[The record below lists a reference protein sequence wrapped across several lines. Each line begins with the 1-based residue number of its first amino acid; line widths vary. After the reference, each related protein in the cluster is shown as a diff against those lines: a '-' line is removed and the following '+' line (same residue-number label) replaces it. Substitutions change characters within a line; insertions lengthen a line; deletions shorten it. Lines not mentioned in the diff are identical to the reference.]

1 MVSLE
6 YLTSC
11 GFNIED
17 YIKEFVKT
25 IGTQDSKDLT
35 ITPSNGDYLVHIA
48 DGKTTYKFSLYS
60 VICETESGKKEW
72 FDTAWQKQLF
82 AKINRSFI
90 NNATKLKQGYLSGLL
105 DYLVA
110 EFNSLSL
117 EEVKAENNPKLNHE
131 WVLECLDKEVVLNSL
146 FLNNSELHSSVMR
159 RQKQF
164 GDAITSKVNE
174 LLAGGERTIDD
185 NGAEVFC
192 FSEEQ
197 YQIYNFLIELN
208 KEYDFTF
215 RYQIFKLNK

>member
-17 YIKEFVKT
+17 YIKEFIIT
-25 IGTQDSKDLT
+25 IGKQDSKELT

-48 DGKTTYKFSLYS
+48 DGKTTYNFGLYLA
-60 VICETESGKKEW
+60 VCETESGEKEW
-72 FDTAWQKQLF
+72 FNTVWQKQLF

-90 NNATKLKQGYLSGLL
+90 DNATKLKQGYLSGLL

-131 WVLECLDKEVVLNSL
+131 WVLECLDKELVLNSL